1 MIAVKFKTVM
11 IKDEFNKIEV
21 TNEKQVTIKEFGK
34 TQKVEFSSHRDNEI
48 PDEEYNKKIK
58 FDTHPNHTNIE
69 IKDKTQEVT
78 KLAKVTSVNAANS
91 IGAATASVATVGA
104 VVAVTAISV
113 VTGIS
118 VALHDYDFKIN
129 SFQISSNEVI
139 YDLFII
145 DNKQSKEES
154 NYEEIDYHHFEEEEQ
169 ESGDFSLRVYNANY
183 DYTNNLWLGSNYGSF
198 VGLTL
203 GETYNIVLSEN
214 RYGGETLFEESFTTS
229 QLSIFNAFEI
239 YPDANFVTNT
249 ISVYLDYLDEAQSLS
264 DLTLTL
270 SNETHPDGVRF
281 PLEKKI
287 GIQEVVLS
295 DPNSGRFDLTRPCH
309 YDFSYKNKD
318 KEIVF
323 KRGEINFYN
332 IATETSEFYQFIFDG
347 SANYLTEEFYVRLD
361 YIDDLN
367 IFSDFTLALSDETTG
382 FEIVILLE
390 KTTNQQTIDSQLY
403 DIGFSNTYTYRLSC
417 NKDGEET
424 ELDSGSVT
432 FYDISGGKS
441 EFNGITI
448 EEGANFL
455 TKTFIVQLFYQDDF
469 GYYSNFRLIFDDEIE
484 FALRE
489 TTEPQT
495 IDCSDTVFDLRVE
508 HSYVFKYDN
517 MGVEET
523 LTSGDIIFNDNS
535 GAISEFNELVF
546 TKKADFVSRTFD
558 VALDFRDDFGYY
570 SDFQLVINDLDN
582 NESISFNLEKNTLG
596 QTFTVD
602 EVVSPGTAD
611 EHYRVDIVQ
620 NSLTY
625 SFSYLDDGN
634 LVELIKDEE
643 LVFINSNPSTFSNV
657 ESPYIFTEDYY
668 NYNTYYVP
676 MRYVFDDTMGIY
688 NSLTAEIL
696 LDDEAIGVI
705 EAMMETFDTAWRY
718 GRFSTYDG
726 RFLDDILS
734 SNGVT
739 KIRVTGNVYNE
750 RTHSDPTDIV
760 LYEEE
765 ITMSKES
772 VNDLYGVNVEGTILL
787 GSYETSIMPVY
798 TGTNS
803 DITAEIIFTT
813 SSGKTYTYDLN
824 LNGYNTY
831 VTISMNSPK
840 EGNFDEETFMNDF
853 NQPVEISITYKTM
866 IYTYAPGTS
875 SDPLSAEES
884 PYYTIVCYDS
894 YLFSLS
900 A

>member
-1 MIAVKFKTVM
+1 M

-21 TNEKQVTIKEFGK
+21 TNDKQVTAQEFGK
-34 TQKVEFSSHRDNEI
+34 TQKSESFSYRGNTIPEEEF
-48 PDEEYNKKIK
+48 NKKIK

-69 IKDKTQEVT
+69 INNKTQEVT
-78 KLAKVTSVNAANS
+78 KVAKVTGINAANS

-118 VALHDYDFKIN
+118 VALHDYDFKFN

-139 YDLFII
+139 YDLLII
-145 DNKQSKEES
+145 DNKKSEKDS
-154 NYEEIDYHHFEEEEQ
+154 NYEELDYQRFKEDEH

-229 QLSIFNAFEI
+229 QLSIFNAFEVF
-239 YPDANFVTNT
+239 PDANFVTNT
-249 ISVYLDYLDEAQSLS
+249 ISVYLDYLDEAETLS
-264 DLTLTL
+264 DFTLNL
-270 SNETHPDGVRF
+270 SNETHHPDGVNF
-281 PLEKKI
+281 PLKKKI
-287 GIQEVVLS
+287 GVQEVTLTDTS
-295 DPNSGRFDLTRPCH
+295 SGRFDLTKPCH
-309 YDFSYKNKD
+309 YDFSYKNNG
-318 KEIVF
+318 KEVVF
-323 KRGEINFYN
+323 KRGEISFYN
-332 IATETSEFYQFIFDG
+332 TATETSEFYQFIFDG

-367 IFSDFTLALSDETTG
+367 IFSDFMLNLSNEDME
-382 FEIVILLE
+382 FEIDIPLE

-403 DIGFSNTYTYRLSC
+403 DIGFSNTYTYHLSC
-417 NKDGEET
+417 KKDGEET
-424 ELDSGSVT
+424 ELDNGSVT
-432 FYDISGGKS
+432 FYDISGGVS

-455 TKTFIVQLFYQDDF
+455 TKKFTVQLFYQDDF

-489 TTEPQT
+489 TTESQT

-508 HSYVFKYDN
+508 HSYALKCYN

-523 LTSGDIIFNDNS
+523 LASGDIIFNDNS
-535 GAISEFNELVF
+535 GAVSEFNELIF
-546 TKKADFVSRTFD
+546 TKKADFVNRTFD
-558 VALDFRDDFGYY
+558 VALDYRDDFDYF

-582 NESISFNLEKNTLG
+582 NESTTFDLEKSNLV
-596 QTFTVD
+596 QTFAVD
-602 EVVSPGTAD
+602 EKINEGTLD
-611 EHYRVDIVQ
+611 EAYPVDIVAHE
-620 NSLTY
+620 LTY
-625 SFSYLDDGN
+625 SFSYKEEGN
-634 LVELIKDEE
+634 LVELIKDQE
-643 LVFINSNPSTFSNV
+643 LVFTNSNPSTFNGI
-657 ESPYIFTEDYY
+657 ESPYIFMDDYY
-668 NYNTYYVP
+668 NTGSYLVP
-676 MRYVFDDTMGIY
+676 MRYDVNDVMEIY
-688 NSLTAEIL
+688 NNLTTEIL
-696 LDDEAIGVI
+696 LDDEPIGII
-705 EAMMETFDTAWRY
+705 ETMEERYDSAWTY

-726 RFLDDILS
+726 RYLYDILS

-739 KIRVTGNVYNE
+739 SVRVTGNVYDE
-750 RTHSDPTDIV
+750 RTHSNLSDVV

-765 ITMSKES
+765 IIMSNES
-772 VNDLYGVNVEGTILL
+772 ISDLYGVNLEGNIML
-787 GSYETSIMPVY
+787 GSYETTVMPVY
-798 TGTNS
+798 TGTNT

-813 SSGKTYTYDLN
+813 SAGKTYTYDLN

-831 VTISMNSPK
+831 VTLNMNSPK
-840 EGNFDEETFMNDF
+840 EDNFDEETFLSDF
-853 NQPVEISITYKTM
+853 DKPVEVSVKYKTK

-875 SDPLSAEES
+875 SDPLSVEDS
-884 PYYTIVCYDS
+884 PYYTIVCYDN
-894 YLFSLS
+894 YQFSLS

>member
-11 IKDEFNKIEV
+11 VKDEFNKIEV

-34 TQKVEFSSHRDNEI
+34 TQKAEFSSHRDNEI

-69 IKDKTQEVT
+69 IKNKTQEVT
-78 KLAKVTSVNAANS
+78 KVAKVTSVNAANS
-91 IGAATASVATVGA
+91 IGAETASVATVGA

-118 VALHDYDFKIN
+118 VALHDYDFKFN

-154 NYEEIDYHHFEEEEQ
+154 NYEEIDYHHFEEEEK
-169 ESGDFSLRVYNANY
+169 GDFSLRVYNANY

-229 QLSIFNAFEI
+229 QLSIFNAFEV

-264 DLTLTL
+264 DFALTL
-270 SNETHPDGVRF
+270 SNETHPDGVAF

-287 GIQEVVLS
+287 GIQEVVLG
-295 DPNSGRFDLTRPCH
+295 DTIGGRFDLTQPCH
-309 YDFSYKNKD
+309 YDFSYKNKG

-332 IATETSEFYQFIFDG
+332 TATETSEFYQFIFDG

-367 IFSDFTLALSDETTG
+367 LFSEFTIILSDSTSG
-382 FEIVILLE
+382 FEIAIPLD
-390 KTTNQQTIDSQLY
+390 KTTDQQTINSQLY
-403 DIGFSNTYTYRLSC
+403 DIGFSNTYTYRLVC
-417 NKDGEET
+417 MKDGDSL
-424 ELDSGSVT
+424 ELESGSVT
-432 FYDISGGKS
+432 FYDISGGVS

-455 TKTFIVQLFYQDDF
+455 TKTFTVQLFYQDDF

-489 TTEPQT
+489 TIESQT
-495 IDCSDTVFDLRVE
+495 IDCSDTAFDLRVE
-508 HSYVFKYDN
+508 HSYVLKCYN
-517 MGVEET
+517 MGVEEI
-523 LTSGDIIFNDNS
+523 LASGDIIFIDNS
-535 GAISEFNELVF
+535 GAVSEFNELIF
-546 TKKADFVSRTFD
+546 TKKADFISRTFD
-558 VALDFRDDFGYY
+558 IALDYRDDFDYF
-570 SDFQLVINDLDN
+570 SDFQLSIYDIENK
-582 NESISFNLEKNTLG
+582 ESITFDLAKSNLAQTLA
-596 QTFTVD
+596 VD
-602 EVVSPGTAD
+602 EKINEGTLD
-611 EHYRVDIVQ
+611 EAYPVDIVAHE
-620 NSLTY
+620 LTY
-625 SFSYLDDGN
+625 SFSYKEEGN
-634 LVELIKDEE
+634 LVELIKDQE
-643 LVFINSNPSTFSNV
+643 LVFTNSNPSTFNGI
-657 ESPYIFTEDYY
+657 ESPYIFMDDYY
-668 NYNTYYVP
+668 NPGSYLVP
-676 MRYVFDDTMGIY
+676 MRYDVNDVMEIY
-688 NSLTAEIL
+688 NNLTTEIL
-696 LDDEAIGVI
+696 LDDEPIGII
-705 EAMMETFDTAWRY
+705 ETMQETYDSAWTY
-718 GRFSTYDG
+718 GSFSTYDG
-726 RFLDDILS
+726 RYLYDILS

-739 KIRVTGNVYNE
+739 KVRVTGNVYDE
-750 RTHSDPTDIV
+750 RTHSDLSDVV

-765 ITMSKES
+765 ITMSNES
-772 VNDLYGVNVEGTILL
+772 VNDLYGVNLEGNIML
-787 GSYETSIMPVY
+787 GSYETMVMPVY
-798 TGTNS
+798 TGSNA

-813 SSGKTYTYDLN
+813 STGKTYTYDLN
-824 LNGYNTY
+824 LNGYNTHI
-831 VTISMNSPK
+831 TLDMSNPK
-840 EGNFDEETFMNDF
+840 EGNFEEETFNNDF
-853 NQPVEISITYKTM
+853 NEPVQVSIGYKTK

-875 SDPLSAEES
+875 SDPLSVEDS

-894 YLFSLS
+894 FRFMLS